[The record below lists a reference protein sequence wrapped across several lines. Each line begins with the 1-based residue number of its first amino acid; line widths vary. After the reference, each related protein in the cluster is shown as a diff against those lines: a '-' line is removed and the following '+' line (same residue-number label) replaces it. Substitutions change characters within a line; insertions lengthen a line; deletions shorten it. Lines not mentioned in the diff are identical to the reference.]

1 MDRIFN
7 MDNKFFTFMSRVA
20 DLIILNL
27 LFLLCCI
34 PIVTIG
40 PAITAM
46 YYVTMKMVRN
56 EESYIARSF
65 FKSFRENLKQGLA
78 IWLITLALVILEF
91 MDFIIMRQLSGGI
104 YTVVKYGLLVIALLM
119 VMILQYVFPL
129 LAKFV
134 NTVKNTIRN
143 ALLMSLRHL
152 PYTILMLLISIA
164 PIIAMLFNTTIFS
177 YGILAY
183 FLLGFSTLAFA
194 KSFFLVKIF
203 DKYIPKDENEEED
216 KDADD
221 WTIEGLR
228 EETEESSEEAG
239 SDEATAP
246 AGGESGKNDTTEQ

>member
-65 FKSFRENLKQGLA
+65 FKSFKENFKQGVA
-78 IWLITLALVILEF
+78 IWMMALVLILLEF
-91 MDFIIMRQLSGGI
+91 MDFFIMKQLSGGI
-104 YTVVKYGLLVIALLM
+104 YTFVKYGLLVIALLM
-119 VMILQYVFPL
+119 AMILQYVFPL
-129 LAKFV
+129 LAKFY

-152 PYTILMLLISIA
+152 PYTILMLLINIA
-164 PIIAMLFNTTIFS
+164 PIIAMLLNTMIFS

-194 KSFFLVKIF
+194 NSFFLVKIF
-203 DKYIPKDENEEED
+203 DKYIPQDEDAEEE

-228 EETEESSEEAG
+228 EELEDSSDDTAASAGQDPTE
-239 SDEATAP
+239 D
-246 AGGESGKNDTTEQ
+246 DTTEQ

>member
-65 FKSFRENLKQGLA
+65 FKSFKENFKQGVA
-78 IWLITLALVILEF
+78 IWMMALVLILLEF
-91 MDFIIMRQLSGGI
+91 MDFFIMKQLSGGI

-119 VMILQYVFPL
+119 AMILQYVFPL
-129 LAKFV
+129 LAKFY

-152 PYTILMLLISIA
+152 PYTMLLINIA
-164 PIIAMLFNTTIFS
+164 PIIAMLLNTMIFS

-194 KSFFLVKIF
+194 NSFFLVKIF
-203 DKYIPKDENEEED
+203 DKYIPQDEDAEEE

-228 EETEESSEEAG
+228 EELEDSSDDTAASAGQDTTE
-239 SDEATAP
+239 D
-246 AGGESGKNDTTEQ
+246 DTTEQ

>member
-1 MDRIFN
+1 
-7 MDNKFFTFMSRVA
+7 MSRVA

-65 FKSFRENLKQGLA
+65 FKSFKENFKQGVA
-78 IWLITLALVILEF
+78 IWMMALVLILLEF
-91 MDFIIMRQLSGGI
+91 MDFFIMKQLSGGI

-119 VMILQYVFPL
+119 AMILQYVFPL
-129 LAKFV
+129 LAKFY

-152 PYTILMLLISIA
+152 PYTILMLLINIA
-164 PIIAMLFNTTIFS
+164 PIIAMLLNTMIFS

-194 KSFFLVKIF
+194 NSFFLAKIF
-203 DKYIPKDENEEED
+203 DKYIPQDEDAEEE

-228 EETEESSEEAG
+228 EELEDSSDDTAASAGQDTTE
-239 SDEATAP
+239 D
-246 AGGESGKNDTTEQ
+246 DTTEQ

>member
-65 FKSFRENLKQGLA
+65 FKSFKENFKQGIA
-78 IWLITLALVILEF
+78 IWMMALVLILLEF
-91 MDFIIMRQLSGGI
+91 MDFFIMKQLSGGI

-119 VMILQYVFPL
+119 AMILQYVFPL
-129 LAKFV
+129 LAKIY

-152 PYTILMLLISIA
+152 PYTFLMLLINIA
-164 PIIAMLFNTTIFS
+164 PIIAMLLNTMIFS

-194 KSFFLVKIF
+194 NSFFLVKIF
-203 DKYIPKDENEEED
+203 DKYIPQDEDAEEE

-228 EETEESSEEAG
+228 EELEDSSDDTAASAGQDTTE
-239 SDEATAP
+239 D
-246 AGGESGKNDTTEQ
+246 DTTEQ

>member
-1 MDRIFN
+1 
-7 MDNKFFTFMSRVA
+7 MSRVA

-65 FKSFRENLKQGLA
+65 FKSFKENFKQGVA
-78 IWLITLALVILEF
+78 IWMMALVLILLEF
-91 MDFIIMRQLSGGI
+91 MDFFIMKQLSGGI

-119 VMILQYVFPL
+119 AMILQYVFPL
-129 LAKFV
+129 LAKFY

-152 PYTILMLLISIA
+152 PYTILMLLINIA
-164 PIIAMLFNTTIFS
+164 PIIAMLLNTMIFS

-194 KSFFLVKIF
+194 NSFFLVKIF
-203 DKYIPKDENEEED
+203 DKYIPQDGDAEEE

-228 EETEESSEEAG
+228 EELEDSSDDTAASAGQDPTE
-239 SDEATAP
+239 D
-246 AGGESGKNDTTEQ
+246 DTTEQ

>member
-65 FKSFRENLKQGLA
+65 FKSFKENFKQGIA
-78 IWLITLALVILEF
+78 IWMMALVLILLEF
-91 MDFIIMRQLSGGI
+91 MDFFIMKQLSGGI

-119 VMILQYVFPL
+119 AMILQYVFPL
-129 LAKFV
+129 LAKFY

-152 PYTILMLLISIA
+152 PYTILMLLINIA
-164 PIIAMLFNTTIFS
+164 PIIAMLLNTMIFS

-194 KSFFLVKIF
+194 NSFFLVKIF
-203 DKYIPKDENEEED
+203 DKYIPQDEDAEEE

-228 EETEESSEEAG
+228 EELEDSSDDTVASAGQDPTE
-239 SDEATAP
+239 D
-246 AGGESGKNDTTEQ
+246 DTTEQ

>member
-1 MDRIFN
+1 
-7 MDNKFFTFMSRVA
+7 MSRVA

-65 FKSFRENLKQGLA
+65 FKSFKENFKQGIA
-78 IWLITLALVILEF
+78 IWMMALVLILLEF
-91 MDFIIMRQLSGGI
+91 MDFFIMKQLSGGI

-119 VMILQYVFPL
+119 AMILQYVFPL
-129 LAKFV
+129 LAKFY

-152 PYTILMLLISIA
+152 PYTILMLLINIA
-164 PIIAMLFNTTIFS
+164 PIIAMLLNTMIFS

-194 KSFFLVKIF
+194 NSFFLVKIF
-203 DKYIPKDENEEED
+203 DKYIPQDEDAEEE

-228 EETEESSEEAG
+228 EELEDSSDDTAASAGQDTTE
-239 SDEATAP
+239 D
-246 AGGESGKNDTTEQ
+246 DTTEQ

>member
-1 MDRIFN
+1 
-7 MDNKFFTFMSRVA
+7 MDNKFFTFMGRVA

-56 EESYIARSF
+56 EEAYIARSF
-65 FKSFRENLKQGLA
+65 FKSFKENFKQGLG
-78 IWLITLALVILEF
+78 IWLIALVLIILEF
-91 MDFIIMRQLSGGI
+91 MDFIIMKQLSGGI
-104 YTVVKYGLLVIALLM
+104 YTIVKYGLLVIALIL

-164 PIIAMLFNTTIFS
+164 PIVAMLFNTMIFS
-177 YGILAY
+177 YGILGSY
-183 FLLGFSTLAFA
+183 FLGPPCLA
-194 KSFFLVKIF
+194 KSSTFFVKIF
-203 DKYIPKDENEEED
+203 DKYIPKDESEEEE
-216 KDADD
+216 KDEDD

-228 EETEESSEEAG
+228 EAPEAG
-239 SDEATAP
+239 SNR
-246 AGGESGKNDTTEQ
+246 GN

>member
-1 MDRIFN
+1 
-7 MDNKFFTFMSRVA
+7 
-20 DLIILNL
+20 
-27 LFLLCCI
+27 
-34 PIVTIG
+34 
-40 PAITAM
+40 M

-65 FKSFRENLKQGLA
+65 FKSFKENFKQGVA
-78 IWLITLALVILEF
+78 IWMMALVLILLEF
-91 MDFIIMRQLSGGI
+91 MDFFIMKQLSGGI

-119 VMILQYVFPL
+119 AMILQYVFPL
-129 LAKFV
+129 LAKFY

-152 PYTILMLLISIA
+152 PYTILMLLINIA
-164 PIIAMLFNTTIFS
+164 PIIAMLLNTMIFS

-194 KSFFLVKIF
+194 NSFFLVKIF
-203 DKYIPKDENEEED
+203 DKYIPQDEDAEEE

-228 EETEESSEEAG
+228 EELEDSSDDTAASAGQDTTE
-239 SDEATAP
+239 D
-246 AGGESGKNDTTEQ
+246 DTTEQ

>member
-7 MDNKFFTFMSRVA
+7 MDNKFFTFMGRVA

-56 EESYIARSF
+56 EES
-65 FKSFRENLKQGLA
+65 FKENFKQGLG
-78 IWLITLALVILEF
+78 IWLIALVLIILEF
-91 MDFIIMRQLSGGI
+91 MDFIIMKQLSGGI
-104 YTVVKYGLLVIALLM
+104 YTVVKYGLLVIALIM

-164 PIIAMLFNTTIFS
+164 PIVAMLFNTTIFS

-194 KSFFLVKIF
+194 KSYFFVKIF
-203 DKYIPKDENEEED
+203 DKYIPKDESEEEE
-216 KDADD
+216 KDEDD

-228 EETEESSEEAG
+228 EELEGSTEGTDSEETA
-239 SDEATAP
+239 AP
-246 AGGESGKNDTTEQ
+246 ADEEPENDDTTEQ

>member
-65 FKSFRENLKQGLA
+65 FKSFKENFKQGIA
-78 IWLITLALVILEF
+78 IWMMALVLILLEF
-91 MDFIIMRQLSGGI
+91 MDFFIMKQLSGGI

-119 VMILQYVFPL
+119 ALILQYVFPL
-129 LAKFV
+129 LAKLY

-152 PYTILMLLISIA
+152 PYTSLMLLINIA
-164 PIIAMLFNTTIFS
+164 PISAMLLNTMIFS

-194 KSFFLVKIF
+194 NSFFLVKIF
-203 DKYIPKDENEEED
+203 DKYIPQDEDAEEE

-228 EETEESSEEAG
+228 EELEDSSDDTAASAGQDTTE
-239 SDEATAP
+239 D
-246 AGGESGKNDTTEQ
+246 DTTEQ

>member
-1 MDRIFN
+1 
-7 MDNKFFTFMSRVA
+7 MSRVA

-65 FKSFRENLKQGLA
+65 FKSFKENFKQGIA
-78 IWLITLALVILEF
+78 IWMMALVLILLEF
-91 MDFIIMRQLSGGI
+91 MDFFIMKQLSGGI

-119 VMILQYVFPL
+119 AMILQYVFPL
-129 LAKFV
+129 LAKFY

-152 PYTILMLLISIA
+152 PYTILMLLINIA
-164 PIIAMLFNTTIFS
+164 PIIAMLLNTMIFS

-194 KSFFLVKIF
+194 NSFFLVKIF
-203 DKYIPKDENEEED
+203 DKYIPQDEDAEEE

-228 EETEESSEEAG
+228 EELEDSSDDTAASAGQDPTE
-239 SDEATAP
+239 D
-246 AGGESGKNDTTEQ
+246 DTTEQ

>member
-65 FKSFRENLKQGLA
+65 FKSFKENFKQGVA
-78 IWLITLALVILEF
+78 IWMMALVLILLEF
-91 MDFIIMRQLSGGI
+91 MDFFIMKQLNGGI

-119 VMILQYVFPL
+119 AMILQYVFPL
-129 LAKFV
+129 LAKFY

-152 PYTILMLLISIA
+152 PYTILMLLINIA
-164 PIIAMLFNTTIFS
+164 PIIAMLLNTMIFS

-194 KSFFLVKIF
+194 NSFFLVKIF
-203 DKYIPKDENEEED
+203 DKYIPQDEDAEEE

-228 EETEESSEEAG
+228 KELKDSSDDTAASAGQDPTE
-239 SDEATAP
+239 D
-246 AGGESGKNDTTEQ
+246 DTTEQ

>member
-1 MDRIFN
+1 
-7 MDNKFFTFMSRVA
+7 MSRVA

-46 YYVTMKMVRN
+46 YYVTMKMARN

-65 FKSFRENLKQGLA
+65 FKSFKENFKQGVA
-78 IWLITLALVILEF
+78 IWMMALVLILLEF
-91 MDFIIMRQLSGGI
+91 MDFFIMKQLSGGI

-119 VMILQYVFPL
+119 AMILQYVFPL
-129 LAKFV
+129 LAKFY

-152 PYTILMLLISIA
+152 PYTILMLLINIA
-164 PIIAMLFNTTIFS
+164 PIIAMLLNTMIFS

-194 KSFFLVKIF
+194 NSFFLVKIF
-203 DKYIPKDENEEED
+203 DKYIPQDEDAEEE

-228 EETEESSEEAG
+228 EELEDSSDDTAASAGQDTTE
-239 SDEATAP
+239 D
-246 AGGESGKNDTTEQ
+246 DTTEQ